1 MSRARWAEVERI
13 LDGALDL
20 PPTERAAYLDT
31 ACTDAPEVR
40 REVEALLAHVE
51 TETGLLDTP
60 PPFVA
65 RELLDDPPKPPVELE
80 PGTQLGPYRVVE
92 LIGRGGMGA
101 VYLAERAD
109 GTFEKQVALKVI
121 QRSVASRE
129 TMQRFDDERRI
140 LARLEHPN
148 IAGILDGGVT
158 DDGLPYLVMDL
169 ALGDTIDIACDRL
182 RHDVTTRLKAFR
194 TVADAVQYAHRN
206 LVVHRDLKPSNIVVT
221 ADGGVRLLDFGIA
234 KALDQDDGQVD
245 SDALEASPRL
255 TPEYA
260 APEQVL
266 GDPTTA
272 ATDVYSL
279 GVVLY
284 ELLTGTRPYEI
295 EGRTMAAVTEAI
307 CHKEPQPPSHVVSEQ
322 ADAEVAQARSTT
334 RSGLRQRLVGDL
346 DAILLKALRKDPDR
360 RYNSVGEFSD
370 DILRHLEGR
379 PVRAR
384 PATRWYR
391 TTKFIQRYRV
401 QVLAVTTAVVALL
414 GGVIGTTLLYQ
425 TASRERDLRMLEAE
439 RASLASNFLTTTLAD
454 LGPEARGS
462 DPITPGEI
470 IEIGKTRLQDLDARP
485 RLHGAITTVLAE
497 VSLSLSQFA
506 QADSLFRE
514 AITILDSVPDDTS
527 LDLAR
532 AYTGLGYT
540 TLRSGAGR
548 EETIPLFERALALR
562 EGALGPTDS
571 LVLSSKADL
580 GFGLYASARYD
591 ESIQWLQASLDHP
604 SPAARRARALE
615 FLSNTLTAQGKAL
628 RRDGD
633 TEGGDALLS
642 AAKDA
647 LTDGLMLI
655 EADHDEAPG
664 EEITLLASLIETN
677 LTLGDRDAALDAGA
691 RAAEIARRVYDD
703 RGQRSGLAHGW
714 HAQALFADGQ
724 LDEAVAAFERS
735 YQAHRSSA
743 SGWTPSILS
752 NLTVA
757 RLQAGRFADAEA
769 DLLDFMGDPPYT
781 AADIPRLTQLAQVYD
796 AWDRPRDAAQIRTV
810 LQTLEEAAAP
820 SR

>member
-1 MSRARWAEVERI
+1 MSRERWAEVERI

-31 ACTDAPEVR
+31 ACTDAPEIR

-65 RELLDDPPKPPVELE
+65 RELLDDPPKPAVEVE
-80 PGTQLGPYRVVE
+80 PGTQLGPYQVVE

-129 TMQRFDDERRI
+129 TMRRFDDERRI

-158 DDGLPYLVMDL
+158 HDGLPYLVMDL
-169 ALGDTIDIACDRL
+169 ALGDTIDVSCDRM
-182 RHDVTTRLKAFR
+182 RHDVTTRLRAFR

-221 ADGGVRLLDFGIA
+221 TDGGVRLLDFGIA
-234 KALDQDDGQVD
+234 KALDQDDGQGD
-245 SDALEASPRL
+245 SDSLEASPRL

-266 GDPTTA
+266 GEPTTA

-295 EGRTMAAVTEAI
+295 EDRTMAAVTEAV
-307 CHKEPQPPSHVVSEQ
+307 CHKEPKPPSQVVSERG
-322 ADAEVAQARSTT
+322 DLEVAQARSTT
-334 RSGLRQRLVGDL
+334 TSGLRQGLTGDL
-346 DAILLKALRKDPDR
+346 DAILLKALQKDPDR

-401 QVLAVTTAVVALL
+401 QVLAVSTAVIALL
-414 GGVIGTTLLYQ
+414 AGIVGTTLLYQ

-462 DPITPGEI
+462 EPITPGEI
-470 IEIGKTRLQDLDARP
+470 IEIGKTRLNDLDARP
-485 RLHGAITTVLAE
+485 RLHAAITTVLAE

-514 AITILDSVPDDTS
+514 AVAILDSIPEGAS

-548 EETIPLFERALALR
+548 AEAVPLFEQALALR
-562 EGALGPTDS
+562 EDVLGPTDS

-580 GFGLYASARYD
+580 GFGLYASSRYD
-591 ESIQWLQASLDHP
+591 ESIQWLQSSLDHP
-604 SPAARRARALE
+604 SPAGRRARALE
-615 FLSNTLTAQGKAL
+615 FLSNTLTAQGMAL
-628 RRDGD
+628 RD
-633 TEGGDALLS
+633 EGDAEGAARSFAS
-642 AAKDA
+642 AKQA
-647 LTDGLMLI
+647 LTDGLTLI
-655 EADHDEAPG
+655 EAGHDEAPG
-664 EEITLLASLIETN
+664 EEITLLASLVHTN
-677 LTLGDRDAALDAGA
+677 LSLGDTVAALDAGA
-691 RAAEIARRVYDD
+691 RAAEIATRVYDD
-703 RGQRSGLAHGW
+703 RGQRAGLAHSWYGD
-714 HAQALFADGQ
+714 ALLAAGR
-724 LDEAVAAFERS
+724 LPEAVAAYELG
-735 YQAHRSSA
+735 YTAYLSSGP
-743 SGWTPSILS
+743 GWARTILS

-757 RLQAGRFADAEA
+757 RIDAGRFADAEST
-769 DLLDFMGDPPYT
+769 LLDFMGDPPYT
-781 AADIPRLTQLAQVYD
+781 AADTQQLALLARVYEAWNRPGD
-796 AWDRPRDAAQIRTV
+796 AVQIRTV
-810 LQTLEEAAAP
+810 LQTLDESAAP
-820 SR
+820 PP